1 MRAAHA
7 EKRFAQNAEPLQS
20 FHQLLQGLQVFKTHR
35 ILNLLTEAFCTM
47 CSVCLPGHSSDITRL
62 RTTRSQDY
70 SFGNSGVCGFFSVC
84 ADETLNMQPV
94 SRPSS
99 NPDHGHSV
107 QVINFSE
114 SNAFRYRVRCKVRC
128 SQVCISGALG
138 WLAKGTPQICDR
150 IPMLRFGCLSSVH
163 PDRSASSGIA
173 ILLFG
178 LSLESLL
185 HVLQLLLQIEGSPTI
200 VCCRE
205 QAPQVVDDLISL
217 TISRHLLTYAG
228 IRQYLVLCHNK
239 ISHFHCC
246 PGLDPDNLSR
256 ASDFGLILDV

>member
-1 MRAAHA
+1 
-7 EKRFAQNAEPLQS
+7 
-20 FHQLLQGLQVFKTHR
+20 
-35 ILNLLTEAFCTM
+35 
-47 CSVCLPGHSSDITRL
+47 
-62 RTTRSQDY
+62 
-70 SFGNSGVCGFFSVC
+70 
-84 ADETLNMQPV
+84 
-94 SRPSS
+94 
-99 NPDHGHSV
+99 
-107 QVINFSE
+107 
-114 SNAFRYRVRCKVRC
+114 
-128 SQVCISGALG
+128 
-138 WLAKGTPQICDR
+138 
-150 IPMLRFGCLSSVH
+150 MLRFGCLSSVH